1 MDPLSTKPPAV
12 DHRGFIWIRIPLPL
26 CLVLHMWV
34 GFRITSEEIMQNVL
48 EYASLTDGI
57 KSLEGGGEDQGRTIS
72 PSWI

>member
-1 MDPLSTKPPAV
+1 MPSL
-12 DHRGFIWIRIPLPL
+12 L
-26 CLVLHMWV
+26 CLLLHMWV
-34 GFRITSEEIMQNVL
+34 GFRITNEEIMQNIL

>member
-12 DHRGFIWIRIPLPL
+12 DHGGFIWSRMPSLL
-26 CLVLHMWV
+26 CLLLHMWV